1 MYKNYD
7 KSDLFFI
14 VAEKNTDM
22 TEKHTDS
29 TKSGRLGRITD
40 KLMAAYHY
48 CMDGVWND
56 PRNNLGVRIIKTLN
70 LTLTAFFNSTLQIR
84 SMALTYSTVLSVV
97 PAFALLV
104 AIGRGFGLQE
114 MLQNE
119 LFKLFPSQ
127 SQGIST
133 ALRFV
138 DSYLNSATQGV
149 FVGVGLVVLLWTVI
163 SLLSSIEDT
172 FNAIWGVQSQ
182 RTIYQKLTD
191 YIAICLIIPVLMIC
205 SSGLSVFMSSFIQDT
220 FRLPILTPLVNWSLE
235 IAAPLVLS
243 WLAFTLSYYLI
254 PNTKVEFKYAAI
266 AGGLAAIAFQVLQ
279 LLFLNGQIYVSKYNA
294 IYGSFAF
301 LPLMLIWLQLS
312 WLALLTGCMLA
323 YSMQNV
329 FTFNLMGE
337 ESAISNRGW
346 HNIALIIMAV
356 TAKRFATKQKPYT
369 EQELAVEYCLP
380 IRIVSRIITKL
391 RKAGLI
397 YDIVMDGGRKGI
409 TPAVET
415 ENLTVSRFFEEFDRQ
430 GVTDFVPDFR
440 KIYSPMLKQIEPD
453 LKKSYDQF
461 GDLLVKDVDL
471 PSPESIRKVLLSE
484 TSDDDD

>member
-1 MYKNYD
+1 MGKTQD
-7 KSDLFFI
+7 KITKPGLF
-14 VAEKNTDM
+14 
-22 TEKHTDS
+22 
-29 TKSGRLGRITD
+29 GRIAD
-40 KLMAAYHY
+40 KCKYAYAY
-48 CMDGVWND
+48 ITDGVWND
-56 PRNNLGVRIIKTLN
+56 PRNTFGVRIIKTLN
-70 LTLTAFFNSTLQIR
+70 LTLSAFFNSMLQTR

-114 MLQNE
+114 MLQDE

-133 ALRFV
+133 ALQFV

-172 FNAIWGVQSQ
+172 FNAIWGVQRQ

-191 YIAICLIIPVLMIC
+191 YIAICLIVPVLMIC
-205 SSGLSVFMSSFIQDT
+205 SSGLSVFMSSMIQDT
-220 FRLPILTPLVNWSLE
+220 FNLPILTPVLNWTLE
-235 IAAPLVLS
+235 IVAPLF
-243 WLAFTLSYYLI
+243 LAWMALTLSYYLI

-266 AGGLAAIAFQVLQ
+266 AGALAAIAFQTLQ

-301 LPLMLIWLQLS
+301 LPLMLVWLQLS
-312 WLALLTGCMLA
+312 WHALLTGCMLV

-337 ESAISNRGW
+337 ASAISNRGW
-346 HNIALIIMAV
+346 HNVALIIMAV
-356 TAKRFATKQKPYT
+356 TSKRFAENEKPYT
-369 EQELAVEYCLP
+369 EQELAVRYYLP
-380 IRIVSRIITKL
+380 IRIVNRITCKL

-397 YDIVMDGGRKGI
+397 YDVVMDGERKGI
-409 TPAVET
+409 SPAVET
-415 ENLTVSRFFEEFDRQ
+415 DKLTVAEFLERFDLQ
-430 GVTDFVPDFR
+430 GVTDFIPDFR
-440 KIYSPMLKQIEPD
+440 SAYSPMLRQLDGDFE
-453 LKKSYDQF
+453 KSYAQF
-461 GDLLVKDVDL
+461 GSLLVKDIEL
-471 PSPESIRKVLLSE
+471 PTPDSIKQDMIEEERRRRVK
-484 TSDDDD
+484 